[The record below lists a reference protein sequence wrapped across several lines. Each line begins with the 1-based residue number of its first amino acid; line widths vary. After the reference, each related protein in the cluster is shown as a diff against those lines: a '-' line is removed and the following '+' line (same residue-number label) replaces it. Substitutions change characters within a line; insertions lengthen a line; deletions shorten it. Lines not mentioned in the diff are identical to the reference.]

1 LLKPDCVSR
10 LIFTQT
16 ARAAISRRAIPDKQQ
31 KGKRAFF
38 ERVDKKM
45 LAFNKA
51 VSLSCA
57 PFGQFV
63 SKELLALNFQ
73 LMTRYIFILIAALL
87 LAACQQKRESVS
99 PSASP
104 SESAEVTTT
113 ASPEASP
120 SP

>member
-1 LLKPDCVSR
+1 MASGLSSSAWTKKCLLLTKQFR
-10 LIFTQT
+10 LI
-16 ARAAISRRAIPDKQQ
+16 
-31 KGKRAFF
+31 
-38 ERVDKKM
+38 
-45 LAFNKA
+45 
-51 VSLSCA
+51 A

-73 LMTRYIFILIAALL
+73 LMTRYIFILVAALL